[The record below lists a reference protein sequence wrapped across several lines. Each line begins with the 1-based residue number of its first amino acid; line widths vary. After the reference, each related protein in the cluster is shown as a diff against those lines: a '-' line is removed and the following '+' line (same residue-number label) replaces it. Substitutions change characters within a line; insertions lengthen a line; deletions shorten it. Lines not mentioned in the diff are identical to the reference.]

1 MGAAVSGHALAPAEG
16 EALWFFGTLLMFKAS
31 AAQTG
36 GRFALVEQVAPRG
49 VATPLHAQPQD
60 DESFYVLEGEL
71 TFYLADNP
79 PFRAAAGAFVHI
91 PAGVPHAFRVDSE
104 TARYLDLTT
113 AQHERFM
120 RAAGEPARERVPPPP
135 GPPDM
140 DTVMAAAR
148 QHGVDILGPPPGAG
162 H

>member
-1 MGAAVSGHALAPAEG
+1 MGTTLSGHALAPAGG
-16 EALWFFGTLLMFKAS
+16 EALWFFGTLLTFKAS
-31 AAQTG
+31 EAQTG

-49 VATPLHAQPQD
+49 VATPLHAQPAD

-71 TFYLADNP
+71 TFFMADDP

-91 PAGVPHAFRVDSE
+91 PKGVPHAFRVDSE

-120 RAAGEPARERVPPPP
+120 RAAGEPARGGVLPPP

-140 DTVMAAAR
+140 DKVMAAAKE
-148 QHGVDILGPPPGAG
+148 HEVEILGPPPGG
-162 H
+162 DH